1 MTLRKWIDSLEDNV
15 GYRYFMHMGDNYYA
29 EMPLGEILA
38 TQRYAKHSNF
48 KIRIEN
54 GCVYIILKKP
64 WSHKGR
70 FTR

>member
-70 FTR
+70 FAR